1 VFVCCN
7 LIALSL
13 FVSAYTH
20 YYDRALH
27 HCIGKIYPAG
37 IIIMALGKVS
47 QSRIWYLCIAVHTI
61 SHWVFNTRARTLE
74 FRK

>member
-1 VFVCCN
+1 MYPDPVTCHQPPWNPRSVFVCCN

-13 FVSAYTH
+13 LVSAYTH

-47 QSRIWYLCIAVHTI
+47 QSRI
-61 SHWVFNTRARTLE
+61 
-74 FRK
+74 